1 MKNGLLSFDPPQ
13 VVSVPTMSSHQM
25 AELTQT
31 RHDSVKRTLETLVER
46 GTIAQPQFVDVPEP
60 GSNGRIY
67 TTKVYHLNERDS
79 YVVVARLSPEF
90 TAALV
95 DYWQA
100 TKKPAAVQ
108 LPDFSNPA
116 IAARAWA
123 EQYELAAARQAQ
135 IEQQKPAVEYAEAL
149 RGTDEW
155 IPMSVMA
162 KKLKQAGYET
172 GLKRL
177 FDTLKADHILISS
190 SEPYQRYAD
199 LFYIDTFTRE
209 DSNGRKVATETLRVT
224 QKGEEFLLKRYATKR
239 PTQRAAALDAPKGL
253 GGFTKAL
260 SKAA

>member
-1 MKNGLLSFDPPQ
+1 MANNLLSFAE
-13 VVSVPTMSSHQM
+13 VAMVPTMSSNQM

-31 RHDSVKRTLETLVER
+31 RHDSVKRTIETLADKGLVTLPQIVE
-46 GTIAQPQFVDVPEP
+46 VSNP
-60 GSNGRIY
+60 GSGPRTI
-67 TTKVYHLNERDS
+67 TVYHLNERDS
-79 YVVVARLSPEF
+79 YVVVARLSPQF

-100 TKKPAAVQ
+100 TKKPAPVA
-108 LPDFSNPA
+108 LPDFNNPA

-123 EQYELAAARQAQ
+123 EQYEQAEQARAKL
-135 IEQQKPAVEYAEAL
+135 EQQKPAVEYAEAL

-155 IPMSVMA
+155 VPMSVMA

-199 LFYIDTFTRE
+199 LFFIDTFTRE

-224 QKGEEFLLKRYATKR
+224 QKGEEFLLKKYATER
-239 PTQRAAALDAPKGL
+239 PTQRAAALDAAKGL